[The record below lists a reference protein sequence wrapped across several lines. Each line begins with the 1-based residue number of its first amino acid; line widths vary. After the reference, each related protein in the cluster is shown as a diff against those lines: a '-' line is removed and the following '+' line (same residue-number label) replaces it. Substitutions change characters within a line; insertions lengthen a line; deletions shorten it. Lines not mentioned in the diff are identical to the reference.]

1 MKEHLVRVARHAS
14 LQRKLYENRAGWFD
28 EITRVVRERM
38 ALPPPPIPVKPPTR
52 ALPPPIPVRPKPPVV
67 TLPSVQPAKPIPV
80 RPKPPVV
87 TLPSVQ
93 PAKPDYPRCWE
104 LPVIPRPPAWNADA
118 FTRML
123 ISELRQR
130 GLVQPVLWCDFE
142 HLSQRAEYGAESL
155 LLPAPGC
162 SDSLPELQAAP
173 WLIE

>member
-67 TLPSVQPAKPIPV
+67 TLPP
-80 RPKPPVV
+80 
-87 TLPSVQ
+87 VQ

-142 HLSQRAEYGAESL
+142 HLAQRAEYGTESL
-155 LLPAPGC
+155 ILPAPGC

>member
-1 MKEHLVRVARHAS
+1 M
-14 LQRKLYENRAGWFD
+14 
-28 EITRVVRERM
+28 
-38 ALPPPPIPVKPPTR
+38 PP
-52 ALPPPIPVRPKPPVV
+52 
-67 TLPSVQPAKPIPV
+67 
-80 RPKPPVV
+80 
-87 TLPSVQ
+87 VQ

-142 HLSQRAEYGAESL
+142 HLAQRAEYGAESL